1 MLRVFKSSDRQLQLT
16 LPTLSDFGF
25 VVCLIFFFFS
35 PPLVLTGVQTGWCN
49 QMAEQVSRKCDQ
61 RCFMQY

>member
-35 PPLVLTGVQTGWCN
+35 PSRFDWCADWMVQSDGRTGVQK
-49 QMAEQVSRKCDQ
+49 M
-61 RCFMQY
+61 